1 MKRTLIALG
10 LGLVCGVCA
19 HLLWFGLRHPQP
31 IGDFDSQL
39 AWMKKDL
46 HLNSAQLA
54 RIRSLHQESKPRMVA
69 LAREV
74 ARMRR
79 EFEVIEDQRQKEG
92 MIDFL
97 KVSRVAMEQRVIDNE
112 CMDSARELVAATAA
126 VLNPRQRDQ
135 YLSLLSPAMQ
145 AAADGAFN

>member
-1 MKRTLIALG
+1 MKRTVIALT
-10 LGLVCGVCA
+10 LGLLCGVCA
-19 HLLWFGLRHPQP
+19 HLAWFGLRHPQP

-39 AWMKKDL
+39 VWMKKDL
-46 HLNSAQLA
+46 HLNSSQLA
-54 RIRSLHQESKPRMVA
+54 HIRSLHEQSKPRMVA

-79 EFEVIEDQRQKEG
+79 EFEVIEDHRQKEG

-97 KVSRVAMEQRVIDNE
+97 KVSRVAVEQRVIGNQ
-112 CMDSARELVAATAA
+112 CMESARELVAATAA
-126 VLNPRQRDQ
+126 ILNPRQRDQ

-145 AAADGAFN
+145 AAAGGAFN